1 VDDATQHHQHRKRVV
16 NNLRRPTVLLDGFAH
31 GTWKVIHHRGTA
43 TLVIE
48 PFEPLLQRMRDAL
61 VEEGER
67 FVRFVGEGAET
78 FEVRFAGK
86 T

>member
-1 VDDATQHHQHRKRVV
+1 MDGATQHHQHRKRVV

-31 GTWKVIHHRGTA
+31 GTRKSIYHRGTA

-67 FVRFVGEGAET
+67 LVRFVGEGAET